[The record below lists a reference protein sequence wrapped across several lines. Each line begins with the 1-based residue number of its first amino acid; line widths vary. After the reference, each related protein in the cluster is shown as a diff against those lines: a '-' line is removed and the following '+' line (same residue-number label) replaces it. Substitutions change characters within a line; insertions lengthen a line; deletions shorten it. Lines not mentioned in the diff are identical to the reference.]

1 MKPVVTVKFEVEAK
15 LLCKFCGTRILRTK
29 TREINE
35 DQYFPAGSESS
46 IIRVDNEVLELMDQA
61 SIEADMRGWRTIEGE
76 YLSINGNHVYNEP
89 VIECSRCRDKN
100 GTIQANERAKKLIGD
115 QRKSE

>member
-1 MKPVVTVKFEVEAK
+1 MKPIVDVKFDVSAK
-15 LLCKFCGTRILRTK
+15 LLCKFCGSRILRTK

-46 IIRVDNEVLELMDQA
+46 IIRVDHEVLELMEQV
-61 SIEADMRGWRTIEGE
+61 SMEAEMRGWRNIEGE

-89 VIECSRCRDKN
+89 VVECSKCRDKN
-100 GTIQANERAKKLIGD
+100 GTIQANERAKKLFEE
-115 QRKSE
+115 QRKSG